1 MSEDLARIRDPRI
14 LSAAFERD
22 ETTRARN
29 LRERGF
35 AFATALFDN
44 PVVEKE
50 DLRRDYGEP
59 RITGIGM
66 IEERYFVVVYTL
78 RGDKRR
84 IISARQAS
92 RRERSEYRSANPG

>member
-1 MSEDLARIRDPRI
+1 MIRGPRI

-22 ETTRARN
+22 AIKSARN
-29 LRERGF
+29 LRERGFDF

-44 PVVEKE
+44 PIIEKE
-50 DLRRDYGEP
+50 DLRRSYDEL
-59 RITGIGM
+59 RMTAIGM

-84 IISARQAS
+84 IISARRAN
-92 RRERSEYRSANPG
+92 RRERSEYHSTHPG